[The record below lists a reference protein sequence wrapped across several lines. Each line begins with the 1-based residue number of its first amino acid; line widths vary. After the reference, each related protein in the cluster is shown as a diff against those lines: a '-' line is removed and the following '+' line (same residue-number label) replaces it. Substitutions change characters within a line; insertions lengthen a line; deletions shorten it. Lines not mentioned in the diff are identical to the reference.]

1 MAGLKIKKG
10 DNVAVIAGKDKGKTG
25 VVETVLPGGP
35 AKGGRTRGTRV
46 VVTGVNIIKKA
57 VKATA
62 QTKQAGLVEM
72 PAPLHISNVMIVD
85 PKSGKPSRV
94 GYKVTGKGK
103 SAKKIRIAVKS
114 GQTLEGAT
122 K

>member
-1 MAGLKIKKG
+1 MATLKIRKG

-25 VVETVLPGGP
+25 VVEAVLPE
-35 AKGGRTRGTRV
+35 RRRV
-46 VVTGVNIIKKA
+46 VVTGVNIVKKA
-57 VKATA
+57 IKATA

-72 PAPLHISNVMIVD
+72 PAPLHISNVMIID

-94 GYKVTGKGK
+94 SYKVTGKGK
-103 SAKKIRIAVKS
+103 TRNKSRVAAKS
-114 GQTLEGAT
+114 GAAIETGAT

>member
-1 MAGLKIKKG
+1 MSGLKLRRG

-25 VVETVLPGGP
+25 VIEAVLPHGTKQGNGP
-35 AKGGRTRGTRV
+35 RV
-46 VVTGVNIIKKA
+46 VVTGVNIVKKT

-62 QTKQAGLVEM
+62 QTKQAGIVER
-72 PAPLHISNVMIVD
+72 PSPLHISNVMIVD

-94 GYKVTGKGK
+94 GYKVTGKG
-103 SAKKIRIAVKS
+103 ATKKKVRVAQKS
-114 GQTLEGAT
+114 GQTIEGST